1 MFLTVL
7 LVFGAAPL
15 AGFLGLELPTLN
27 LFAIQADAASYS
39 GTCGDNLTWSL
50 DTDTGV
56 LVISGSGSMTEWDIS
71 TSVPWYSY
79 RSYIRTVVISSGISS
94 IGRLAFYSCANLENI
109 TIPKSVTSIGEL
121 SFDGCSSLANINI
134 PSSVTSIENYT
145 FRGCSSLTEITIP
158 NSVKSIG
165 NWAFDGCVG
174 FTEIVIPNGVTS
186 VGKSAFINCTNLK
199 SVELPDTLITI
210 GDYAFEECYE
220 LASITVPKNVASIGI
235 GVFFYCPNLV
245 SISVDSNNQNY
256 SNDNY
261 GVLFD
266 KSKTIL
272 ISYPLGNTR
281 DCYNIPN
288 SVTDIYHYAFTFC
301 ENLTSVTIPNSVTSI
316 GDFAFG
322 ACKNLASIII
332 PDSIKSI
339 GRYAFSGCSNL
350 GSVVIPD
357 SVTSIESYAFSDC
370 GNLEYIHIS
379 SSVKS
384 IGDYA
389 LNGSSAYICNETEAC
404 YAKTYCNENYKD
416 FRVCLGHELPETP
429 SIPDTPSAGNVY
441 NLGEET
447 YGFGNFG
454 DDDSWFGHCFGMS
467 MTSSAYYIGELDVN
481 QTGISNVQNIN
492 GLTLTASVKEPICYY
507 QPIQGSY
514 SAEAIVAG
522 GSFYLTSKYN
532 IENDWNEVVN
542 YVKNHNYDN
551 KGSLQIG
558 FRKNGEGGHAI
569 NFIRYEEVDG
579 QPRIYAYDN
588 NFPTVETYF
597 YKDPNGKIQQ
607 APYSTFSGAI
617 DCIALRDVA
626 TYFSKVD
633 DFDSTR
639 YIYADRNEISVNG
652 VEVYP
657 LDGNTQKGERVVFEI
672 PANVEQVTITPLVNN
687 AEFTYLNEEYSFGN
701 ISNDSIGIFK
711 LATSNDGS
719 AQPPVMTVV
728 NKSDITGVV
737 IKSPST
743 TTISYGDSI
752 ILYADLTQTL
762 PSDWLIKWESS
773 NGNFDMRVSEDGT
786 TCKISPNSSG
796 DATFTATVYDA
807 DGNVISSDEQT
818 MTSKAGFFDKIIA
831 FFKSLFG
838 LTKTIPQIYK
848 GIM

>member
-1 MFLTVL
+1 MKKIFKRTLAMFLTVL

-15 AGFLGLELPTLN
+15 AGIDLFIAKAEATTISRYSQGDIIEFGWYPQSLVTDYNIINSLNDMNGEWISYKYYMGTDSYYNGEMYSSDYMRYKDVIYGSNKYRGVTFDTFRPYSTVYTSSNTYQDDNGYNTGSIYWFKYEPIKWRILDPDAGIIMSELILDSQAYNNYLIFDGKDKYGEDAYFGDVAKTYYSNNYAKSSIREWLN
-27 LFAIQADAASYS
+27 NNFYTIAFSNSQQNIIEYTALDNSAYSNSYS
-39 GTCGDNLTWSL
+39 EYDSETTNDKIYLLSWN
-50 DTDTGV
+50 
-56 LVISGSGSMTEWDIS
+56 DITNTNYGFS
-71 TSVPWYSY
+71 
-79 RSYIRTVVISSGISS
+79 SS
-94 IGRLAFYSCANLENI
+94 IGNDTERKAQGTSYAKCQGLSVTADGYSPWRLRTAGSFTDDTCRIGNNGAASFFCDSVITYCGVRPVLNLNPSSEIFQSNVTEIGKTATGGATTPSENI
-109 TIPKSVTSIGEL
+109 
-121 SFDGCSSLANINI
+121 
-134 PSSVTSIENYT
+134 
-145 FRGCSSLTEITIP
+145 
-158 NSVKSIG
+158 
-165 NWAFDGCVG
+165 
-174 FTEIVIPNGVTS
+174 
-186 VGKSAFINCTNLK
+186 
-199 SVELPDTLITI
+199 
-210 GDYAFEECYE
+210 
-220 LASITVPKNVASIGI
+220 
-235 GVFFYCPNLV
+235 
-245 SISVDSNNQNY
+245 
-256 SNDNY
+256 
-261 GVLFD
+261 
-266 KSKTIL
+266 
-272 ISYPLGNTR
+272 
-281 DCYNIPN
+281 
-288 SVTDIYHYAFTFC
+288 
-301 ENLTSVTIPNSVTSI
+301 
-316 GDFAFG
+316 
-322 ACKNLASIII
+322 
-332 PDSIKSI
+332 
-339 GRYAFSGCSNL
+339 
-350 GSVVIPD
+350 
-357 SVTSIESYAFSDC
+357 
-370 GNLEYIHIS
+370 
-379 SSVKS
+379 
-384 IGDYA
+384 
-389 LNGSSAYICNETEAC
+389 
-404 YAKTYCNENYKD
+404 
-416 FRVCLGHELPETP
+416 
-429 SIPDTPSAGNVY
+429 Y

-447 YGFGNFG
+447 YGFGNFS
-454 DDDSWFGHCFGMS
+454 DDDSSLGHCFGMS

-492 GLTLTASVKEPICYY
+492 GLTLTDSVKEPICYY

-633 DFDSTR
+633 DFDSALC
-639 YIYADRNEISVNG
+639 IYADRNEISING

-672 PANVEQVTITPLVNN
+672 PANVEQVTIIPLVNN

-719 AQPPVMTVV
+719 AQPPVMTIV

-752 ILYADLTQTL
+752 ILHADLTQTL

-807 DGNVISSDEQT
+807 DGNAISSDEQT

-831 FFKSLFG
+831 FFKGLFG
-838 LTKTIPQIYK
+838 LTKTIPQ
-848 GIM
+848 